1 MVRGRHPQRLRQ
13 LHRPASEEARQ
24 ADRHHLRAR
33 RPRARGEAHHLSR
46 AAQGRLPLGQRAEG
60 ERGQA
65 RRPGDDLSADDPGS
79 GLRHARLR
87 ADRRH
92 PFRRVRRL
100 LAGLARRAHR
110 GLQIA
115 LTDHRRRR
123 PARRPQGCAQG
134 QCRCGAEEGR
144 RRRQGSRRQAHRR
157 AGAVDAGPR
166 SLARAGT
173 RQGRRRLSGRGDER
187 RGPAVHPL
195 HLGLDRT
202 AQGRAAHIGRL
213 SRVRRDDASI
223 RVRLSRRRH
232 LLVHRR
238 CRLGDGP
245 LLHRLRSAGERGDD
259 ADLRGCAE
267 LSRRLALLA
276 SRRQAQGQYLLHRA
290 RRRSGR

>member
-79 GLRHARLR
+79 RLRHARLR

-115 LTDHRRRR
+115 LPDHRRRR
-123 PARRPQGCAQG
+123 PARRPQGCAQS

-166 SLARAGT
+166 PLARAGA

-195 HLGLDRT
+195 HLGLDRA

-213 SRVRRDDASI
+213 SRVSPR
-223 RVRLSRRRH
+223 
-232 LLVHRR
+232 
-238 CRLGDGP
+238 
-245 LLHRLRSAGERGDD
+245 
-259 ADLRGCAE
+259 
-267 LSRRLALLA
+267 
-276 SRRQAQGQYLLHRA
+276 
-290 RRRSGR
+290 